1 MPGCESMH
9 EGRCE
14 HLVLGLQLPK
24 LGAVGRALSLEAAA
38 AVLTCS
44 QGGPRLLG
52 LPVLL
57 SSRRR
62 LQRSSPSSIAAF
74 MPDRLTI
81 LYKSS
86 SSTQK

>member
-1 MPGCESMH
+1 MSRCENMH
-9 EGRCE
+9 KGGCE
-14 HLVLGLQLPK
+14 HLVFGLQLPE

-44 QGGPRLLG
+44 QHGPCRLG

-62 LQRSSPSSIAAF
+62 LQRSSPLSIAGF

-86 SSTQK
+86 SSTQS